1 MGFSPGEK
9 QKVLKRIAALESK
22 VEGLLSAKAA
32 VSKHDYPVAGKGE
45 TKGKKKG

>member
-22 VEGLLSAKAA
+22 VEGLLSAKAKPA
-32 VSKHDYPVAGKGE
+32 PKPNAI
-45 TKGKKKG
+45 KKG